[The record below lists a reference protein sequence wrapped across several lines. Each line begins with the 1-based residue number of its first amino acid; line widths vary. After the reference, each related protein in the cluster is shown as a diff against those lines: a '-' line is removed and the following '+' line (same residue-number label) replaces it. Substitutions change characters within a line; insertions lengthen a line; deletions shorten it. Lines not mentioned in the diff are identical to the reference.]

1 LLKGVG
7 TKKSEASGLQNRKT
21 PRATTQKRNFEG
33 YKPWLKLLS
42 EIYSKANYFHS
53 FVEKTLQKL

>member
-21 PRATTQKRNFEG
+21 PVATPQKRNFEG
-33 YKPWLKLLS
+33 YKSGLRL
-42 EIYSKANYFHS
+42 
-53 FVEKTLQKL
+53 LQKFI